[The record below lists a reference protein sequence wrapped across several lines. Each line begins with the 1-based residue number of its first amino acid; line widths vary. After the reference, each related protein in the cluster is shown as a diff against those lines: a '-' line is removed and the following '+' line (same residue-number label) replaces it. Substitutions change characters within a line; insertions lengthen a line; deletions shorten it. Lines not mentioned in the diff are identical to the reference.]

1 MTWKPELDD
10 IAHRRKL
17 AENLGGA
24 DKVARHRSNG
34 KLTVR
39 ERIDGLV
46 DPLVSRYIHHY
57 GLYKEGP
64 L

>member
-46 DPLVSRYIHHY
+46 DPGSFAENAL
-57 GLYKEGP
+57 GGP
-64 L
+64 GAAC